1 MARARDPNRE
11 VAKQLYLESDG
22 KMLLKDIATQLGKS
36 DTQIRKWKNL
46 DKWDG
51 HLKGNVTNESKSN
64 VTNKKQSNH
73 KKTKADVTEELPL
86 IDNDN
91 LTDKQK
97 LFCIYYVKMFNA
109 TKAYQKAYEC
119 DYEVANKNAY
129 ALMVKHG
136 VKEEIM
142 RLKRHRMSGEFF
154 DKYDVLQKYKDIAFA
169 DMTEFTTFGT
179 ETVKTFNDQGEEVE
193 YEVNR
198 VYFKDSSEIDG
209 TLVTEV
215 KQGKDGVSI
224 KLADKMKALDFLAK
238 YTDLLD
244 DNELKQLK
252 VEKERIVIA
261 KENGVEE
268 EYEDDG
274 FIDALKGTEVNW
286 SES

>member
-11 VAKQLYLESDG
+11 TAKHLYLESEG
-22 KMLLKDIATQLGKS
+22 KMLLKDIAAQLGKS

-46 DKWDG
+46 DKWDD

-64 VTNKKQSNH
+64 VTNKKQPNH

-86 IDNDN
+86 INNDN

-129 ALMVKHG
+129 TLMVKHG

-169 DMTEFTTFGT
+169 DITEFTTFGT
-179 ETVKTFNDQGEEVE
+179 ETVKTFNDQGEEIE

-198 VYFKDSSEIDG
+198 VYFKESSEIDG
-209 TLVTEV
+209 TLITEV

-238 YTDLLD
+238 YTDLLNE
-244 DNELKQLK
+244 NELKQLK
-252 VEKERIVIA
+252 VEKERIALDNA
-261 KENGVEE
+261 KNMEE

-274 FIDALKGTEVNW
+274 FIEALKGTEVNW
-286 SES
+286 DES

>member
-11 VAKQLYLESDG
+11 VAKKLYLESDG
-22 KMLLKDIATQLGKS
+22 KMLLKDIAAQLGKS

-46 DKWDG
+46 DKWDD

-64 VTNKKQSNH
+64 VTNRKQPNR

-119 DYEVANKNAY
+119 NYEVANKNAY
-129 ALMVKHG
+129 ALMVKDG

-169 DMTEFTTFGT
+169 DMTDFTTFGT
-179 ETVKTFNDQGEEVE
+179 ETVKTMNDQGEEVE
-193 YEVNR
+193 FEVNR
-198 VYFKDSSEIDG
+198 VYFKESSEIDG

-238 YTDLLD
+238 YTDLLNE
-244 DNELKQLK
+244 NELKQLK
-252 VEKERIVIA
+252 VEKERVVINRINGDNADTQESEIA
-261 KENGVEE
+261 KMLRKMAG
-268 EYEDDG
+268 ED
-274 FIDALKGTEVNW
+274 
-286 SES
+286 

>member
-1 MARARDPNRE
+1 
-11 VAKQLYLESDG
+11 
-22 KMLLKDIATQLGKS
+22 MLLKDIAAQLGKS

-46 DKWDG
+46 DKWDD

-64 VTNKKQSNH
+64 VTNKKQPNR

-119 DYEVANKNAY
+119 NYEVANKNAY
-129 ALMVKHG
+129 ALMVKDG

-169 DMTEFTTFGT
+169 DMTDFTTFGT
-179 ETVKTFNDQGEEVE
+179 ETVKTLNDQGEEVE

-198 VYFKDSSEIDG
+198 VYFKESTEIDG

-238 YTDLLD
+238 YTDLLNE
-244 DNELKQLK
+244 NELKQLK
-252 VEKERIVIA
+252 VEKERVVINKINGDNTDTQESEIA
-261 KENGVEE
+261 KMLRKMAG
-268 EYEDDG
+268 ED
-274 FIDALKGTEVNW
+274 
-286 SES
+286 

>member
-11 VAKQLYLESDG
+11 TAKHLYLESEG
-22 KMLLKDIATQLGKS
+22 KMLLKDIAAQLGKS
-36 DTQIRKWKNL
+36 DTQIRKWKNI
-46 DKWDG
+46 DKWDD

-64 VTNKKQSNH
+64 VTNKKQPNR

-119 DYEVANKNAY
+119 NYEVANKNAY
-129 ALMVKHG
+129 ALMVKDG

-169 DMTEFTTFGT
+169 DMTDFTTFGT

-193 YEVNR
+193 FEVNR
-198 VYFKDSSEIDG
+198 VYFKESSEIDG

-238 YTDLLD
+238 YTDLLNE
-244 DNELKQLK
+244 NELKQLK
-252 VEKERIVIA
+252 VEKERVALDNA
-261 KENGVEE
+261 KNVEE

-274 FIDALKGTEVNW
+274 FIEALKGTEVNW
-286 SES
+286 DES

>member
-11 VAKQLYLESDG
+11 TAKRLYLESEG
-22 KMLLKDIATQLGKS
+22 KMLLKDIAAQLGKS

-46 DKWDG
+46 DKWDD

-64 VTNKKQSNH
+64 VTNKKQPNH

-86 IDNDN
+86 INNDN

-129 ALMVKHG
+129 TLMVKHG

-142 RLKRHRMSGEFF
+142 RLKQHRMSGEFF

-169 DMTEFTTFGT
+169 DITEFTTFGT
-179 ETVKTFNDQGEEVE
+179 ETVKTFNNQGEEIE

-198 VYFKDSSEIDG
+198 VYFKESSEIDG

-238 YTDLLD
+238 YTDLLNE
-244 DNELKQLK
+244 NELKQLK
-252 VEKERIVIA
+252 VEKERIALDNA
-261 KENGVEE
+261 KNVEE

-274 FIDALKGTEVNW
+274 FIEALKGTEVNW
-286 SES
+286 DES